1 MEGKRRQGRGGH
13 FRQRSQ
19 PDTAT
24 LGLEWAGQNR
34 VGLSEDMDATCRRL
48 SVASKDAAFVAAA
61 AAETEGAGTRERN
74 AKARHVR
81 YGHAKVPR
89 PQKYREHILLK
100 LVHEQNGTLFSHL
113 KGSPSTQHKSLAK
126 ESFGRAVK
134 PPSLLNV

>member
-48 SVASKDAAFVAAA
+48 SVASKDAAFGAAA
-61 AAETEGAGTRERN
+61 AAETEGAGTTSGKGMLRQGMFDTGLRKYLARN
-74 AKARHVR
+74 ITVNN
-81 YGHAKVPR
+81 Y
-89 PQKYREHILLK
+89 
-100 LVHEQNGTLFSHL
+100 F
-113 KGSPSTQHKSLAK
+113 
-126 ESFGRAVK
+126 
-134 PPSLLNV
+134 